1 MLRWLTDLHWVP
13 NTDELQAW
21 PVPHDLVTLEPIN
34 ANDPP
39 RDPHQWMLAH
49 GRPPK
54 CQGAP
59 QGPLVLWP
67 CVARW
72 GPPVARFGLLWPDSA
87 SSGQKE
93 PTSRQ
98 PDFRFPIL
106 NTCHAHDTAHD
117 TAQQPFFLASTPPW
131 TGHCPPHCT
140 LLIMCF
146 KSKGSVRALHH
157 TFTCASDWIASAGCS
172 ALPHVQHC
180 WANAGTVQARVHSA
194 LQVQQPKPLL
204 F

>member
-1 MLRWLTDLHWVP
+1 MLAREVLSFMLVEWVVLPWSFETGERTPNMAADDSYQHPPVFPFSAPTILVMLAASETPP
-13 NTDELQAW
+13 NTKRKGICTNTGKLQAW

-72 GPPVARFGLLWPDSA
+72 EPPVARFGLQWPEGTNKS
-87 SSGQKE
+87 
-93 PTSRQ
+93 PTRFQIPDLEHLSR
-98 PDFRFPIL
+98 
-106 NTCHAHDTAHD
+106 T
-117 TAQQPFFLASTPPW
+117 
-131 TGHCPPHCT
+131 
-140 LLIMCF
+140 
-146 KSKGSVRALHH
+146 
-157 TFTCASDWIASAGCS
+157 
-172 ALPHVQHC
+172 
-180 WANAGTVQARVHSA
+180 
-194 LQVQQPKPLL
+194 
-204 F
+204 

>member
-59 QGPLVLWP
+59 QGPALRGGSLL
-67 CVARW
+67 CGQIR
-72 GPPVARFGLLWPDSA
+72 PPVASFGLQWPEGTNKS
-87 SSGQKE
+87 
-93 PTSRQ
+93 PTRFQIPDLEHLSR
-98 PDFRFPIL
+98 
-106 NTCHAHDTAHD
+106 T
-117 TAQQPFFLASTPPW
+117 
-131 TGHCPPHCT
+131 
-140 LLIMCF
+140 
-146 KSKGSVRALHH
+146 
-157 TFTCASDWIASAGCS
+157 
-172 ALPHVQHC
+172 
-180 WANAGTVQARVHSA
+180 
-194 LQVQQPKPLL
+194 
-204 F
+204 